1 MIYTG
6 GYDSEISD
14 ADSDDDADSGGGAA
28 GGSRGRRAGDSDA
41 DSSAD
46 EEEVEKRRDS
56 FRRKQREIL
65 KQVEREERQA
75 MGESAHIISL
85 YTGIPVS
92 IFVLLWYYENR
103 GTYSSVLSNC
113 IAMVSTFRGAEQAK
127 REIMGCI

>member
-75 MGESAHIISL
+75 MGESADSISL
-85 YTGIPVS
+85 S

-103 GTYSSVLSNC
+103 GTYFSVLSNC
-113 IAMVSTFRGAEQAK
+113 IAMVSIFRGAYQAK
-127 REIMGCI
+127 RDNMGCI